1 MDFFSTIS
9 VAFCLWQYICF
20 SPFSLENSKTSFI
33 SKKVRQI
40 FSLTVISIQLL
51 VMILCMVFVDQ
62 FVNIKRAKSIKVADT
77 ITMILVQLTALVI
90 FYESYVKRSIQ
101 KEFLQKINSIDFI
114 LEFKSG
120 IIFMYAKQ
128 KRTND
133 RRLLWWL
140 LLSFS
145 IFIINLVIS
154 YISFQILYRWWI
166 MVYASF
172 LICSLRCY
180 QIITYVDIIR
190 IRYCEINKYIKMLEI
205 QANYHETIND
215 DLQLTLTNECTI
227 FQRTKSTCIFQQMIN
242 LRRVCRLLSEANR
255 NINEMF
261 QFSIPLIVV
270 NDFIHIMV
278 NSYWILRIIFSTKAP
293 FQFLVPPMLWTVLN
307 LKHIFLLSSVC
318 YYTTIEVR
326 GNTTIVVSN
335 CHDNNKYFLVFYQ
348 NV

>member
-1 MDFFSTIS
+1 MDFFNTIS

-20 SPFSLENSKTSFI
+20 SPFSLKSSKKSFI
-33 SKKVRQI
+33 SKKVRKI

-62 FVNIKRAKSIKVADT
+62 FVYRKRAESIKVADT

-120 IIFMYAKQ
+120 IILMYAKQ
-128 KRTND
+128 KKTND
-133 RRLLWWL
+133 QRLIWWL

-145 IFIINLVIS
+145 IFLTNLVIS
-154 YISFQILYRWWI
+154 WISFQILYRWWI

-190 IRYCEINKYIKMLEI
+190 IRYCEINKYIKKLEI
-205 QANYHETIND
+205 QANNHDTIDD
-215 DLQLTLTNECTI
+215 DLQQTLTNDCTI
-227 FQRTKSTCIFQQMIN
+227 LKKTKSTCIFQQLIN

-255 NINEMF
+255 NVNEMF
-261 QFSIPLIVV
+261 QLSIPLIVI
-270 NDFIHIMV
+270 NNLIHIMV

-293 FQFLVPPMLWTVLN
+293 FQFLVPPMLWTFLN

-318 YYTTIEVR
+318 FYATIEVR
-326 GNTTIVVSN
+326 GNATMVVN
-335 CHDNNKYFLVFYQ
+335 FTCN
-348 NV
+348 